1 MIDWKKVR
9 TERRMKIIVVAQ
21 RDVEDYILISKLPDA
36 RTVDVYDLPEH
47 WTISGVEYDS
57 RRQAFLYFIISPEF
71 ETVSPGME
79 AETIQVKRHLM
90 EITRKAVS
98 A

>member
-9 TERRMKIIVVAQ
+9 TERRMKIVVVAQ

-47 WTISGVEYDS
+47 WTINGVEYDS

-71 ETVSPGME
+71 QTVPQGME
-79 AETIQVKRHLM
+79 AETIQVKRYRM

-98 A
+98 T